1 MVEVF
6 THTYNEIFKQ
16 YKNISVPEYQRPY
29 RWTTEKVDEL
39 LMDLEEFFITKPN
52 LNLEYYMGG
61 ILFFQD
67 NKEKKS
73 QIIDGQQRLTT
84 LILIQYLLDGELQA
98 NQNLAYNN
106 HISFYNIKKNLT
118 YLEEKRPLLDKLSQ
132 LNFFT

>member
-52 LNLEYYMGG
+52 PNLEY
-61 ILFFQD
+61 
-67 NKEKKS
+67 
-73 QIIDGQQRLTT
+73 
-84 LILIQYLLDGELQA
+84 
-98 NQNLAYNN
+98 
-106 HISFYNIKKNLT
+106 
-118 YLEEKRPLLDKLSQ
+118 
-132 LNFFT
+132 